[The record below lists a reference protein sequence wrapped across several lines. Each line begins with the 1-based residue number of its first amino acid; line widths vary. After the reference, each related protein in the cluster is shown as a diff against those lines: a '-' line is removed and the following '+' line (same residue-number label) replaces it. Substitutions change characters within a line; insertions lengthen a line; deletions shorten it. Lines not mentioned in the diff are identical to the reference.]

1 MNVEELIAELLK
13 VEDKKK
19 PVKLDGRFSVSEIEE
34 DEDYVDII

>member
-19 PVKLDGRFSVSEIEE
+19 PVKLDGNFSVSEIEE
-34 DEDYVDII
+34 KEDYVDII